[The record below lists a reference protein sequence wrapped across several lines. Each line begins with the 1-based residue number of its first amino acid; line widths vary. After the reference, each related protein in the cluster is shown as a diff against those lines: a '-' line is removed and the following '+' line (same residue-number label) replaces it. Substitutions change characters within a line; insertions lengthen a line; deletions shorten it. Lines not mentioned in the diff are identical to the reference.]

1 MELGGEGMEG
11 VQLGC
16 KVNKN
21 TLWEKKEK
29 KLCVCMCVCNQ
40 LYYCLYLC

>member
-21 TLWEKKEK
+21 TLWEKKEVV
-29 KLCVCMCVCNQ
+29 CVYVCV
-40 LYYCLYLC
+40 